1 MRNLLAAAA
10 LAASTLVLTLAGTG
24 CAPATYKT
32 SQIASAGDKGALS
45 FKYDSCIVD
54 CALDQPALQG
64 AAVTIDVR
72 KGAPNAGLSVRVA
85 NRALATISSQSYT
98 CAASDDCHLI
108 FELDAKQ
115 EGDAKLEVV
124 DKSGALVD
132 GIPLHIKAAARIDID
147 VEGREAGSD
156 GVYVVKQGERIAV
169 ASKVFDNDRT
179 ELFFSHHGVSQV
191 YANKGI
197 VGPDETAIFGSTDV
211 EDAIANGV
219 GETTLT
225 TRAVG
230 AESIVK
236 FRVTK

>member
-1 MRNLLAAAA
+1 MRNLSAAAA
-10 LAASTLVLTLAGTG
+10 TLLAFTLFGTG

-45 FKYDSCIVD
+45 FKYDSCSID
-54 CALDQPALQG
+54 CALEQPALQG
-64 AAVTIDVR
+64 AAVTIDVT

-85 NRALATISSQSYT
+85 NPAFATITTQTYA

-108 FELDAKQ
+108 FELEAMQ
-115 EGDAKLEVV
+115 EGDARLEVV
-124 DKSGALVD
+124 DNSGALVD

-147 VEGREAGSD
+147 VRGRGAGAD
-156 GVYVVKQGERIAV
+156 GVHEVKQGERIAV

-179 ELFFSHHGVSQV
+179 ELFFSHHGVSQA
-191 YANKGI
+191 YANKAI

-211 EDAIANGV
+211 EDAIANGL

-230 AESIVK
+230 AESVVK